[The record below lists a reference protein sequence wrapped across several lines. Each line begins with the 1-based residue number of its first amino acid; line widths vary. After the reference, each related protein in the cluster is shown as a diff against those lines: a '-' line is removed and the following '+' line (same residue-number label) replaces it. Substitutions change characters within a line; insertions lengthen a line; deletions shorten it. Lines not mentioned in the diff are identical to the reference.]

1 MDGDQ
6 GIAGDEE
13 MKAKYVYG
21 IHMPSIGL
29 LTKTVAATEK
39 ESIALFAQ
47 FEPRLSWL
55 EALEAGFKMKKL
67 VLVELS

>member
-1 MDGDQ
+1 MGGDQ
-6 GIAGDEE
+6 GSEGDKE

-21 IHMPSIGL
+21 VHMPSIGL
-29 LTKTVAATEK
+29 LTKTVAETEK
-39 ESIALFAQ
+39 ESISLFAQ

-67 VLVELS
+67 ILVELS

>member
-1 MDGDQ
+1 
-6 GIAGDEE
+6 

-21 IHMPSIGL
+21 VSMPGIGL
-29 LTKTVAATEK
+29 LTKTVAETEK
-39 ESIALFAQ
+39 ESISLFAT

-67 VLVELS
+67 ILVELS